1 VTRDTLDKI
10 LGLPVETIGDS
21 QRAAFD
27 ALLGERPPDT
37 LDDRARELYDFGT
50 WLVLQYDLQRL
61 EATLQAVDRPGAD
74 QGVVPRSIVDD
85 IASVAGVPTPV
96 VDVVFWATDAICDV
110 CVQREPEDGP

>member
-10 LGLPVETIGDS
+10 LGLPVETIGDA
-21 QRAAFD
+21 QRAALD
-27 ALLGERPPDT
+27 ALLGERHPDT

-50 WLVLQYDLQRL
+50 WLVLQYDLQCL
-61 EATLQAVDRPGAD
+61 EATLRAVDRPEVD

-85 IASVAGVPTPV
+85 IASIAGVPEPV

-110 CVQREPEDGP
+110 CVQRGQEEPS